1 MHLFTISD
9 DQHFLF
15 TLCTDELAIK
25 EVERITFVRLKSYL
39 SKTVESLYRFLVLLK
54 HFTFQQ
60 SMNQNHTPFVNDKSE
75 YLIHAMLIF
84 ESVKCILSNMR
95 YVA

>member
-1 MHLFTISD
+1 MHFYSISN

-39 SKTVESLYRFLVLLK
+39 SETVKSLYRFLDTYLK
-54 HFTFQQ
+54 NLFSTAHAPKTY
-60 SMNQNHTPFVNDKSE
+60 PFVIDT
-75 YLIHAMLIF
+75 
-84 ESVKCILSNMR
+84 IL
-95 YVA
+95 

>member
-15 TLCTDELAIK
+15 TLCSLCTDELAIK

-39 SKTVESLYRFLVLLK
+39 SKTVESLDLLK
-54 HFTFQQ
+54 LYISTIHAPK
-60 SMNQNHTPFVNDKSE
+60 SYPFVNDLSE
-75 YLIHAMLIF
+75 
-84 ESVKCILSNMR
+84 
-95 YVA
+95 

>member
-1 MHLFTISD
+1 MQLFTISD

-39 SKTVESLYRFLVLLK
+39 SKTVESLDLLK
-54 HFTFQQ
+54 LYISTIHAPK
-60 SMNQNHTPFVNDKSE
+60 SYPFVNDLSE
-75 YLIHAMLIF
+75 
-84 ESVKCILSNMR
+84 
-95 YVA
+95 

>member
-39 SKTVESLYRFLVLLK
+39 SKTVESLDLLK
-54 HFTFQQ
+54 LYTSTIHAPK
-60 SMNQNHTPFVNDKSE
+60 SYPFVNDLSE
-75 YLIHAMLIF
+75 
-84 ESVKCILSNMR
+84 
-95 YVA
+95 